1 MDETLIPFK
10 GKTQILQYI
19 PNKPYKWGL
28 KVWTLAELKTGY
40 VLKITKGLAR
50 QADLPLCTPIFRKRT
65 SCLC

>member
-40 VLKITKGLAR
+40 VLKITNDNLIQRVGSSSRFTALY
-50 QADLPLCTPIFRKRT
+50 TYI
-65 SCLC
+65 